1 MKAPSPD
8 PRLKATLQAF
18 YESWAAKRENCFR
31 DLDFEALRETL
42 AEIKDD
48 AISRQDELLARFEEQ
63 ARRHGSQ
70 VLRAANGDEANRM
83 VLEIMERHGA
93 KKVVKSKSMVS
104 EETRLNGFLLGH
116 GVEPRE
122 TDLGEWIVQLVGE
135 APTHMVMPAI
145 HLTRQGVARVFSE
158 HLGRPM
164 AEDIPALVRVA
175 REELRREI
183 LAAPVGLTGAN
194 ALIAENGSVMVVTN
208 EGNGRLV
215 SSAPPVHIVLASTE
229 KVVPATADALLL
241 LKVLTKSATGQPIS
255 SYVSFIAG
263 PPRAEQTIILLDNHR
278 SELRADAKFREV
290 LRCIKCSA
298 CLNIC
303 PVYQVI
309 GGERFSHVYM
319 GGIGSLLT
327 AWIHGLEKSKE
338 LAGLCMG
345 CHRCDTVCSTKIPIA
360 DLVVAL
366 KERLARETGKKF
378 WKRLALDGVM
388 GHPTVER
395 GAFLAARA
403 VRPAIQKKGFARSL
417 PSWMARYD
425 RFRALP
431 APAPRPLSGLFRKE
445 KRKWKRSAR
454 PVKGRVTLFPGCL
467 VQHVYPEVGL
477 AAARVLARL
486 GYDVV
491 LGPTTCCGF
500 PPWNSGHA
508 AAARRAFRYV
518 LKRTKGDGPVI
529 TLCPTCTNMLAQA
542 GPDLILGHRSGKS
555 RPQDVPG
562 PESPDVR
569 DFAGRVV
576 TFSQFLTLNEADA
589 LKRLLPEGRPRRKAT
604 YHDSC
609 HHKHVLKA
617 SEGSRNLVRLALGQ
631 DLVEMTGPASCCG
644 FAGAFS
650 IDHPEVAEALLA
662 DKLAAVEATG
672 ADLVALDCPGCLLQ
686 IRGGAART
694 GVAADVRHTAEVLEA
709 ALRGNEP
716 PRSRKKRPAGRP
728 PLQG

>member
-1 MKAPSPD
+1 MKAAAPD
-8 PRLKATLQAF
+8 PLLKATLQAF
-18 YESWAAKRENCFR
+18 YESWAGKRESSFR
-31 DLDFEALRETL
+31 GLDFEALRETL

-48 AISRQDELLARFEEQ
+48 AIARQDSLLARFEEQ
-63 ARRHGSQ
+63 ARRHGSR
-70 VLRAANGDEANRM
+70 VLRAADGGEANRM
-83 VLEIMERHGA
+83 VLEVMERHGA
-93 KKVVKSKSMVS
+93 KNIVKSKSMVS
-104 EETRLNGFLLGH
+104 EETRLNAFLAGR
-116 GVEPRE
+116 GVEARE
-122 TDLGEWIVQLVGE
+122 TDLGEWIVQLAGVS
-135 APTHMVMPAI
+135 PTHMVMPAI
-145 HLTRQGVARVFSE
+145 HLTRQGVARIFSE
-158 HLGRPM
+158 RLGRPM

-229 KVVPATADALLL
+229 KVLPSTADALLL

-263 PPRAEQTIILLDNHR
+263 PPRAEQTIILVDNHR
-278 SELRADAKFREV
+278 SELRADAQFREV

-298 CLNIC
+298 CLNVC

-345 CHRCDTVCSTKIPIA
+345 CHRCDEVCSTKIPIA

-366 KERLARETGKKF
+366 KERLARETGKKL

-388 GHPTVER
+388 GHPAAHR
-395 GAFLAARA
+395 GTFLAARA
-403 VRPAIQKKGFARSL
+403 VRPVIQKKGFARSL
-417 PSWMARYD
+417 PSWMSRYD

-431 APAPRPLSGLFRKE
+431 APAARPLSGLFRRE
-445 KRKWKRSAR
+445 RRKWKKLWPA
-454 PVKGRVTLFPGCL
+454 VKGRVTLFPGCL
-467 VQHVYPEVGL
+467 IQHVYPEVGL
-477 AAARVLARL
+477 AAGRVLARL

-518 LKRTKGDGPVI
+518 LKRTKGDGPVV

-542 GPDLILGHRSGKS
+542 GPDLLLRRRTGRS
-555 RPQDVPG
+555 RPQDVPD
-562 PESPDVR
+562 PEPPEVR
-569 DFAGRVV
+569 GFAGRVV
-576 TFSQFLTLNEADA
+576 TFSQFLARNESDA
-589 LKRLLPEGRPRRKAT
+589 LKRLMPEGRPARPAT

-617 SEGSRNLVRLALGQ
+617 SEESRELVRLALGR
-631 DLVEMTGPASCCG
+631 DLFEMTGPAACCG

-650 IDHPEVAEALLA
+650 VDHPEVAEALLA
-662 DKLAAVEATG
+662 DKLTAVEASG
-672 ADLVALDCPGCLLQ
+672 AELVALDCPGCLLQ
-686 IRGGAART
+686 IRGGAARS
-694 GVAADVRHTAEVLEA
+694 GQAVEVRHTAEVLEA

-716 PRSRKKRPAGRP
+716 PRSRKKRSAGRS
-728 PLQG
+728 PL

>member
-1 MKAPSPD
+1 MKAVPPD
-8 PRLKATLQAF
+8 PLLKATLQAF
-18 YESWAAKRENCFR
+18 YESWSGKRESSFSGH
-31 DLDFEALRETL
+31 DFEALRETL

-48 AISRQDELLARFEEQ
+48 AIARQDTLLARFEEQ
-63 ARRHGSQ
+63 ARRHGSR
-70 VLRAANGDEANRM
+70 VLRAKDGDQANRM
-83 VLEIMERHGA
+83 VLEIMESHGA
-93 KKVVKSKSMVS
+93 KKLVKSKSMVS
-104 EETRLNGFLLGH
+104 EETRLNAFLAGR
-116 GVEPRE
+116 GVEARE
-122 TDLGEWIVQLVGE
+122 TDLGEWIVQLSG
-135 APTHMVMPAI
+135 ASPTHMVMPAI
-145 HLTRQGVARVFSE
+145 HLTRKDVARIFSE
-158 HLGRPM
+158 RLGRPM
-164 AEDIPALVRVA
+164 AEDIPSLVRVA

-183 LAAPVGLTGAN
+183 LGAPVGLTGAN

-215 SSAPPVHIVLASTE
+215 SSAPPVHVVLASTE
-229 KVVPATADALLL
+229 KIVPSTADALLL

-263 PPRAEQTIILLDNHR
+263 PPRAEQTIILVDNHR
-278 SELRADAKFREV
+278 SELRADAQFREV

-298 CLNIC
+298 CLNVC

-345 CHRCDTVCSTKIPIA
+345 CHRCDEVCSTKIPIA

-388 GHPTVER
+388 GHPAAHR
-395 GAFLAARA
+395 GTFLAARA
-403 VRPAIQKKGFARSL
+403 VRPVIQKKGFARSL
-417 PSWMARYD
+417 PVWMSRYD

-431 APAPRPLSGLFRKE
+431 APAPRPLSGLFRRE
-445 KRKWKRSAR
+445 KRKWRKLGTPA
-454 PVKGRVTLFPGCL
+454 KGRVTLFPGCL
-467 VQHVYPEVGL
+467 IQHVYPEVGL
-477 AAARVLARL
+477 AAVRVLARL

-518 LKRTKGDGPVI
+518 LKRTKGDGPVV

-542 GPDLILGHRSGKS
+542 GPDLVLRSRSGRA
-555 RPQDVPG
+555 RPQGVPA
-562 PESPDVR
+562 PEPPEVR
-569 DFAGRVV
+569 RFAGRVV
-576 TFSQFLTLNEADA
+576 TFSQFLARNEAEA
-589 LKRLLPEGRPRRKAT
+589 LKRLMPEGRPARRAT

-617 SEGSRNLVRLALGQ
+617 SDESRALVRLALGR
-631 DLVEMTGPASCCG
+631 DLVEMTGPAACCG

-650 IDHPEVAEALLA
+650 VDHPEIAEALLA
-662 DKLAAVEATG
+662 DKLAAVEASG
-672 ADLVALDCPGCLLQ
+672 AELVALDCPGCLLQ
-686 IRGGAART
+686 IRGGAARS
-694 GVAADVRHTAEVLEA
+694 GQAAEVRHTAEVLET
-709 ALRGNEP
+709 ALRGNVP
-716 PRSRKKRPAGRP
+716 PRSRKKRSARRS
-728 PLQG
+728 PLLG

>member
-1 MKAPSPD
+1 MKAAAPD

-18 YESWAAKRENCFR
+18 YESWAAKRESSFR
-31 DLDFEALRETL
+31 GFDFEALRETL

-48 AISRQDELLARFEEQ
+48 AIARQDALLARFEEQ
-63 ARRHGSQ
+63 ARRHGSR
-70 VLRAANGDEANRM
+70 VLRAKDGDEANRM
-83 VLEIMERHGA
+83 VLEVLERHGA
-93 KKVVKSKSMVS
+93 KTVVKSKSMVS
-104 EETRLNGFLLGH
+104 EETRLNAYLGGR

-122 TDLGEWIVQLVGE
+122 TDLGEWIVQLAGE

-158 HLGRPM
+158 RLGRPM
-164 AEDIPALVRVA
+164 PEDIPALVRVA

-194 ALIAENGSVMVVTN
+194 ALIAENGSIMVVTN

-215 SSAPPVHIVLASTE
+215 SAAPPVHIVLASTE
-229 KVVPATADALLL
+229 KVVPSTADALLL

-255 SYVSFIAG
+255 SYVSFMAG

-298 CLNIC
+298 CLNVC
-303 PVYQVI
+303 PVYQVV

-327 AWIHGLEKSKE
+327 AWIHGLEHSKE

-345 CHRCDTVCSTKIPIA
+345 CHRCDEVCSTKIPIA

-366 KERLARETGKKF
+366 KERLTRETGKKL

-388 GHPTVER
+388 GHPAAHR
-395 GAFLAARA
+395 GTFLAARA
-403 VRPAIQKKGFARSL
+403 VRPVLQKKGFARSL
-417 PSWMARYD
+417 PSWLARYD

-431 APAPRPLSGLFRKE
+431 APAPRPLSGLFPRE
-445 KRKWKRSAR
+445 KRRWRKAAP

-467 VQHVYPEVGL
+467 IQHVYPEVGL

-486 GYDVV
+486 GYDVA

-508 AAARRAFRYV
+508 AAARRAFRHV
-518 LKRTKGDGPVI
+518 LKRTRGDGPVV
-529 TLCPTCTNMLAQA
+529 TLCPTCTNMLARA
-542 GPDLILGHRSGKS
+542 GPDLLRGDGGARS
-555 RPQDVPG
+555 RARNVPD
-562 PESPDVR
+562 PDSPAVR
-569 DFAGRVV
+569 DLTGRVV
-576 TFSQFLTLNEADA
+576 TFSQFLARNEAEA
-589 LKRLLPEGRPRRKAT
+589 LKRLMPEGRPTRTAT

-617 SEGSRNLVRLALGQ
+617 SEESRSLVRLALGR
-631 DLVEMTGPASCCG
+631 DLVEMTGPAACCG

-650 IDHPEVAEALLA
+650 VDHPEVAEALLA
-662 DKLAAVEATG
+662 DKLASIEAAG
-672 ADLVALDCPGCLLQ
+672 AELVALDCPGCLLQ
-686 IRGGAART
+686 IRGGAARA
-694 GVAADVRHTAEVLEA
+694 GQAADVRHTAEVLEA

-716 PRSRKKRPAGRP
+716 PRTRKKRPSGRS
-728 PLQG
+728 PL